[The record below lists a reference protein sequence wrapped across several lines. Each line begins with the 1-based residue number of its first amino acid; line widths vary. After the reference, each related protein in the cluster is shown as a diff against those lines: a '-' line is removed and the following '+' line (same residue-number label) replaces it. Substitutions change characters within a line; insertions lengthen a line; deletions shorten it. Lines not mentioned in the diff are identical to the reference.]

1 MDERLRNAIGKA
13 FFDQIVAEE
22 WEKQPDDLKELYVG
36 MAEKVIEAFIQPI
49 MPTLVDLTKSLVGLN
64 QDQQDAIR
72 HIVRVVT
79 GKELEDL

>member
-13 FFDQIVAEE
+13 FFNQIVAEE
-22 WEKQPDDLKELYVG
+22 WKKQPDDLKELYMG
-36 MAEKVIEAFIQPI
+36 MAENVVEAFIQPI
-49 MPTLVDLTKSLVGLN
+49 MSTLVDLTKSLTGLN

-72 HIVRVVT
+72 HIARVAT

>member
-1 MDERLRNAIGKA
+1 MNPELRNAIGKA

-22 WEKQPDDLKELYVG
+22 WEEQTADFQELYAK
-36 MAEKVIEAFIQPI
+36 MAEKVVEAFIHPI
-49 MPTLVDLTKSLVGLN
+49 MPTLVNLTKSLVGLN